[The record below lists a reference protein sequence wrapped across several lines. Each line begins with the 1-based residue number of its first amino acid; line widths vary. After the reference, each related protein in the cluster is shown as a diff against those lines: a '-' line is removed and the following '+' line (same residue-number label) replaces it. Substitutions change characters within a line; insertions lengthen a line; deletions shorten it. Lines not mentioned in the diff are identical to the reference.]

1 MVELVPAALGM
12 IPLVCCM
19 TYVGVAAAI
28 ALVAT
33 FSKRPSRRRE
43 ARETLRILV
52 RMQAT
57 VSPQEQSTCPR

>member
-1 MVELVPAALGM
+1 MVELVSTVLGM
-12 IPLVCCM
+12 ISLVCCT

-52 RMQAT
+52 RMQGDA
-57 VSPQEQSTCPR
+57 SPQGQ

>member
-1 MVELVPAALGM
+1 MVELVPTVLGM
-12 IPLVCCM
+12 LSLICCM

-52 RMQAT
+52 RMQGD
-57 VSPQEQSTCPR
+57 VSPQEQ